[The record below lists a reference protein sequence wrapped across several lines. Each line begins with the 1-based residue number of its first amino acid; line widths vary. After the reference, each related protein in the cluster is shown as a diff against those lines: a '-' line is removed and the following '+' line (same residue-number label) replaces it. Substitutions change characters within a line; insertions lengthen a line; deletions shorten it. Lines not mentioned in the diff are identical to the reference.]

1 MLLSPST
8 GSANFAEA
16 VELSGYLGS
25 AQPWGKTV
33 AAHAEQATRGW
44 RFVTWAGSSAAAEPT
59 ASVKFTE
66 PVAAI
71 NKGTTRD
78 KVAMAAAE
86 PTAYAKFAEPVEAI
100 KKGTT
105 RDKVAAA
112 SAAAEPTASG
122 KFPEPVGA
130 IKKGTCPG
138 TCVPFRRHLRATALE
153 H

>member
-59 ASVKFTE
+59 A
-66 PVAAI
+66 
-71 NKGTTRD
+71 
-78 KVAMAAAE
+78 
-86 PTAYAKFAEPVEAI
+86 YAKFAEPVEAI
-100 KKGTT
+100 KKGKT

-112 SAAAEPTASG
+112 SAAAEPTASV
-122 KFPEPVGA
+122 KFTEPVEA

>member
-59 ASVKFTE
+59 A
-66 PVAAI
+66 
-71 NKGTTRD
+71 
-78 KVAMAAAE
+78 
-86 PTAYAKFAEPVEAI
+86 YAKFAEPVEAI
-100 KKGTT
+100 KKGKT
-105 RDKVAAA
+105 RDKVASA
-112 SAAAEPTASG
+112 SAGRSVGTLTAS
-122 KFPEPVGA
+122 A
-130 IKKGTCPG
+130 TSAMMI
-138 TCVPFRRHLRATALE
+138 LRIPLRGP
-153 H
+153 

>member
-59 ASVKFTE
+59 A
-66 PVAAI
+66 
-71 NKGTTRD
+71 
-78 KVAMAAAE
+78 
-86 PTAYAKFAEPVEAI
+86 YAKFAEPVEAI

-112 SAAAEPTASG
+112 SAAAEPTASV
-122 KFPEPVGA
+122 KFTEPVEA

>member
-59 ASVKFTE
+59 A
-66 PVAAI
+66 
-71 NKGTTRD
+71 
-78 KVAMAAAE
+78 
-86 PTAYAKFAEPVEAI
+86 YAKFAEPVE
-100 KKGTT
+100 
-105 RDKVAAA
+105 
-112 SAAAEPTASG
+112 
-122 KFPEPVGA
+122 A